1 MNVRLACFTM
11 SFFNSLVAINTD
23 RGYAIELV
31 ADAAWKVYHLW
42 STIALGLAFLT
53 PGKTTSLAF
62 AVGNRG
68 DHQGKVSLRF
78 PFNAPGYPHRTRSR
92 PERNSLRCR
101 QVPNRG
107 LLP

>member
-1 MNVRLACFTM
+1 VDGLLKAAWLRYSKDVGKLPPEPTVGSRMNVRLACFTI

-23 RGYAIELV
+23 REYAIELV
-31 ADAAWKVYHLW
+31 ADAAWKVYRLW

-68 DHQGKVSLRF
+68 DHQGNVVTLS
-78 PFNAPGYPHRTRSR
+78 
-92 PERNSLRCR
+92 
-101 QVPNRG
+101 V
-107 LLP
+107 